1 MFKWFTPRYTL
12 YFFIRNHFIR
22 NCTLRRKSCLK
33 DKKFFRL
40 YSNSHQSPLVELP
53 ITSREYRQQCLTKHN
68 WWDISVPLIHTLTNS
83 FTYSS
88 FFAFRHRLQ
97 HLHGRKD
104 FRHSEAKVP
113 MDPTKPFAQISHPGQ
128 YQRFQRDN
136 DETSCKSFLFGS
148 HVGYY
153 GWKREDIWVRALLWV
168 KREDIWVRDL
178 LWDIKR
184 GYLGKRFTM
193 GEKERIFR

>member
-1 MFKWFTPRYTL
+1 MVAGRATL
-12 YFFIRNHFIR
+12 QLDVRGQVSLINSACSQYLIPLNLQFFNFSIF
-22 NCTLRRKSCLK
+22 
-33 DKKFFRL
+33 
-40 YSNSHQSPLVELP
+40 QSPLVDLAIP
-53 ITSREYRQQCLTKHN
+53 SREYRQQCLTKHN

-113 MDPTKPFAQISHPGQ
+113 MDPTKPFAQISHLGQ

-136 DETSCKSFLFGS
+136 DETSCKGFLFGS